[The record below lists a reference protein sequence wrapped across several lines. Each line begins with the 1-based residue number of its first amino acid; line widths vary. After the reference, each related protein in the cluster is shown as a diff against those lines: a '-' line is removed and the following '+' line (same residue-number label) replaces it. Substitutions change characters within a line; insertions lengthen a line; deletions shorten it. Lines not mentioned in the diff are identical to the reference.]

1 MSSTKTAAI
10 ELDIPRDIRNFVSF
24 VWYGLPCEFTSKG
37 NIVISV
43 YLLSVP
49 RLKNVKIE
57 KDNSHIEKSDEIEIK
72 PMQRR
77 TM

>member
-1 MSSTKTAAI
+1 
-10 ELDIPRDIRNFVSF
+10 
-24 VWYGLPCEFTSKG
+24 WQFTIKG

-57 KDNSHIEKSDEIEIK
+57 KDNSQTEKLDEIDIK

>member
-1 MSSTKTAAI
+1 MRSTTTAAI
-10 ELDIPRDIRNFVSF
+10 ELDVPRCIRNFVSTA
-24 VWYGLPCEFTSKG
+24 WYGLPWQFTIKG

-57 KDNSHIEKSDEIEIK
+57 KDNSQTEKLDEIDIK

>member
-1 MSSTKTAAI
+1 MRSTTTAAI
-10 ELDIPRDIRNFVSF
+10 ELDVPRDIRNFVSI
-24 VWYGLPCEFTSKG
+24 VWYGLPSEFTSKG

-43 YLLSVP
+43 YLFSVP

-57 KDNSHIEKSDEIEIK
+57 NDNNQTEKLDEIEIK